1 MITTGGTSLKD
12 DIYRLN
18 YPVQVLVGMIDNFL

>member
-1 MITTGGTSLKD
+1 MGGNSLKD

-18 YPVQVLVGMIDNFL
+18 

>member
-18 YPVQVLVGMIDNFL
+18 YPVQVLVGKLNKI